1 MQGSIAFIRKIMMKK
16 QAHSPKD
23 DELKIV
29 SRPSNEEI
37 EEDLENKPNQ
47 KWKKIIT
54 AAESNDH
61 DQSTIGEEVPD

>member
-1 MQGSIAFIRKIMMKK
+1 MKNEE
-16 QAHSPKD
+16 HSPKEE
-23 DELKIV
+23 ELKIV

-47 KWKKIIT
+47 KWKKFT
-54 AAESNDH
+54 TTGDLKAS

>member
-1 MQGSIAFIRKIMMKK
+1 MMKNK
-16 QAHSPKD
+16 AHTPKEE
-23 DELKIV
+23 ELKIV

-47 KWKKIIT
+47 KWKKFIT
-54 AAESNDH
+54 TADSEDH